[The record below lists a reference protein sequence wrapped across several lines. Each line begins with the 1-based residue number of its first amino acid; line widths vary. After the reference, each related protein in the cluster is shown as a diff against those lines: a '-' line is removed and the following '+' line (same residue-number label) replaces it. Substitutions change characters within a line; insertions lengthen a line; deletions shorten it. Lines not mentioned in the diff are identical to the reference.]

1 MISSYLQSL
10 SAELRAPRRVRTR
23 ILAEVGDHLQEAV
36 AAGQTEQEAGETF
49 GDPHELAARFH
60 EQLAS
65 TSARRASVWSGLLV
79 AAFVVGVAFAPVG
92 GFASGLVTWVGA
104 QLAVLAA
111 ALGLARWLRY
121 RAEGI
126 VPANRLA
133 DLYRANGLVVAC
145 VGLVGL
151 AQLVDGHLVAGA
163 AMLAGSAAATIAV
176 GRSIS
181 RARLV
186 GAAAPAEEDALDD
199 LHALLVL
206 AEQRA
211 PRLSSAVK
219 RAGRDAI
226 SAPLVGRWFNLR
238 RSPWRFCLLFDA
250 ACGVALALQH
260 GFADGGLSIRFPSI
274 GRALAA
280 AAIIASIEAAA
291 VVACFAA
298 FGRFLGIRR

>member
-1 MISSYLQSL
+1 MISGYLQSL

-36 AAGQTEQEAGETF
+36 AAGQSENEAVEAF

-65 TSARRASVWSGLLV
+65 TSARRASVWTGLLV
-79 AAFVVGVAFAPVG
+79 AAFVVGVVFTPVG
-92 GFASGLVTWVGA
+92 GFASGIVTWVGA
-104 QLAVLAA
+104 QLAVVAA

-121 RAEGI
+121 RPEGI

-163 AMLAGSAAATIAV
+163 AMLVGSAAATLAV

-181 RARLV
+181 RARLL
-186 GAAAPAEEDALDD
+186 AAAAQAEEDALDD

-211 PRLSSAVK
+211 PRLSSAVT
-219 RAGRDAI
+219 RAGRDAV
-226 SAPLVGRWFNLR
+226 SAPVVARWLDLR
-238 RSPWRFCLLFDA
+238 RNPWRFCLLFA
-250 ACGVALALQH
+250 AVCGLGLAAQH
-260 GFADGGLSIRFPSI
+260 AVVDGGVSNI
-274 GRALAA
+274 GRGLLAGL
-280 AAIIASIEAAA
+280 IIASIEAAA